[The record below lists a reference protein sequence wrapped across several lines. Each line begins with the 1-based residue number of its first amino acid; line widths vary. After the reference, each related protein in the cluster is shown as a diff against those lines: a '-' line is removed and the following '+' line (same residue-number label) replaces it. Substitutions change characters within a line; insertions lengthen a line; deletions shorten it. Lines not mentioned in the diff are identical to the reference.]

1 MLVYIPRYSM
11 YPTADMRQ
19 IHTNEIIEKVKNLSI
34 EINTSLGEDITDVLK
49 KAQRAEES
57 PAGKHLLNYLLENIQ
72 IAKEEA
78 VPICQDTGLA
88 VIFVE
93 IGQDLHIEGGDLKEA
108 INEGVR
114 QGYREGYLRKSVLND
129 PLLREN
135 TGDNT
140 PAIIHVDVV
149 PGDSLKIRM
158 AAKGGGSENSSAMK
172 MMKPSDGV
180 KGIREFVLDTVKKA
194 WGNPCPP
201 IIVGIGIGGNFEM
214 APILAKKAL
223 FRHLGDHNPAPHLA
237 ELEGE
242 LLAAV
247 NRMGIGPEG
256 FGGTITALAVHV
268 EAAPCHIASL
278 PVAVNIDC
286 HVSRHK
292 EIIL

>member
-1 MLVYIPRYSM
+1 
-11 YPTADMRQ
+11 MRQ
-19 IHTNEIIEKVKNLSI
+19 INTDEIIDKVRNLSI
-34 EINTSLGEDITDVLK
+34 EINTNLGEDVAEALK
-49 KAQRAEES
+49 KAWKTEES

-72 IAKEEA
+72 IAREEA

-88 VIFVE
+88 VLFVE
-93 IGQDLHIEGGDLKEA
+93 IGQDVHIVGGDLKEA

-140 PAIIHVDVV
+140 PAIIHFEVV
-149 PGDSLKIRM
+149 HGDGLKIKM
-158 AAKGGGSENSSAMK
+158 AAKGGGSENSSAMR

-180 KGIREFVLDTVKKA
+180 TGIKEFVLDTVKKA
-194 WGNPCPP
+194 WANPCPP
-201 IIVGIGIGGNFEM
+201 IIVGVGIGGNFET

-223 FRHLGDHNPAPHLA
+223 FRHLRDRNPLPHLA
-237 ELEGE
+237 ELEGD
-242 LLAAV
+242 LLSAV
-247 NRMGIGPEG
+247 NRLGIGPEG
-256 FGGTITALAVHV
+256 FGGTVTALAVHV

-286 HVSRHK
+286 HVSRHR
-292 EIIL
+292 EIIM

>member
-1 MLVYIPRYSM
+1 
-11 YPTADMRQ
+11 MRR
-19 IHTNEIIEKVKNLSI
+19 IHINDIIEKMKKLSI
-34 EINTSLGEDITDVLK
+34 EINTNLGEDISDALK
-49 KAQRAEES
+49 KAQEIEES
-57 PAGKHLLNYLLENIQ
+57 PAGRQTLGYLLENIK

-93 IGQDLHIEGGDLKEA
+93 IGQDVHIEGGDLKDA
-108 INEGVR
+108 VNEGVR
-114 QGYREGYLRKSVLND
+114 RGYSEGYLRKSVLND

-140 PAIIHVDVV
+140 PAVIHIDMV

-172 MMKPSDGV
+172 MMKPSDGAE
-180 KGIREFVLDTVKKA
+180 GIKEFAVETVKKA
-194 WGNPCPP
+194 WANPCPP
-201 IIVGIGIGGNFEM
+201 IIVGIGIGGNFET
-214 APILAKKAL
+214 APLLAKKAL

-237 ELEGE
+237 ILEKE
-242 LLAAV
+242 VLAQV
-247 NRMGIGPEG
+247 NALGVGAEG
-256 FGGTITALAVHV
+256 FGGTVTALAVHV

-286 HVSRHK
+286 HVSRHR
-292 EIIL
+292 EVAI

>member
-1 MLVYIPRYSM
+1 
-11 YPTADMRQ
+11 MRQ
-19 IHTNEIIEKVKNLSI
+19 IHINEIIENVRNLSV
-34 EINTSLGEDITDVLK
+34 EINTTLSEDIVDALK
-49 KAQRAEES
+49 KAQEIEES
-57 PAGKHLLNYLLENIQ
+57 SIGKEVLGHLLENIR
-72 IAKEEA
+72 IAREESL
-78 VPICQDTGLA
+78 PICQDTGLA

-93 IGQDLHIEGGDLKEA
+93 MGQDVHIVGGDLKEA

-114 QGYREGYLRKSVLND
+114 QGYKEGYLRKSVLDD
-129 PLLREN
+129 PILRKN

-149 PGDSLKIRM
+149 PGDSLKIKM

-180 KGIREFVLDTVKKA
+180 EGIKGFVLDVVNKA
-194 WGNPCPP
+194 WANPCPP
-201 IIVGIGIGGNFEM
+201 IIVGLGIGGNFEM

-237 ELEGE
+237 KLESE
-242 LLAAV
+242 LLAEV
-247 NRMGIGPEG
+247 NRLGIGPEG
-256 FGGTITALAVHV
+256 FGGTVTALAVHV

-286 HVSRHK
+286 HVSRHR
-292 EIIL
+292 EIVI

>member
-1 MLVYIPRYSM
+1 
-11 YPTADMRQ
+11 MRQ
-19 IHTNEIIEKVKNLSI
+19 IHINEIIENVRNLSI
-34 EINTSLGEDITDVLK
+34 EINTTLSEDITDALK
-49 KAQRAEES
+49 KAQEIEES
-57 PAGKHLLNYLLENIQ
+57 SIGKEVLGHLLENIR
-72 IAKEEA
+72 IARNESL
-78 VPICQDTGLA
+78 PICQDTGLA

-93 IGQDLHIEGGDLKEA
+93 MGQDVHIIGGNLRDA

-129 PLLREN
+129 PLLRKN

-140 PAIIHVDVV
+140 PAIIHIDVV

-180 KGIREFVLDTVKKA
+180 KGIKEFVLDTVNKA
-194 WGNPCPP
+194 WANPCPP
-201 IIVGIGIGGNFEM
+201 IIVGLGIGGNFET

-223 FRHLGDHNPAPHLA
+223 FRHLGEHNPAPHLA
-237 ELEGE
+237 NLERE
-242 LLAAV
+242 LLAEV
-247 NRMGIGPEG
+247 NGLGVGSEG
-256 FGGTITALAVHV
+256 FGGTVTALAVHI

-286 HVSRHK
+286 HVSRHR
-292 EIIL
+292 EILI

>member
-1 MLVYIPRYSM
+1 
-11 YPTADMRQ
+11 MRQ
-19 IHTNEIIEKVKNLSI
+19 INTDEIIEKVKTLSM
-34 EINTSLGEDITDVLK
+34 EINTNLGEDIADALK
-49 KAQRAEES
+49 NARKTEES
-57 PAGKHLLNYLLENIQ
+57 PAGKHLLNYLLKNIQ

-88 VIFVE
+88 VLFIE
-93 IGQDLHIEGGDLKEA
+93 IGQDVHIVGGDLKEA

-140 PAIIHVDVV
+140 PAIIHFEMVS
-149 PGDSLKIRM
+149 GGGLKIKM
-158 AAKGGGSENSSAMK
+158 AAKGGGSENSSAMR

-180 KGIREFVLDTVKKA
+180 TGIREFVLDTVKKA
-194 WGNPCPP
+194 WANPCPP
-201 IIVGIGIGGNFEM
+201 IIVGIGIGGNFET

-223 FRHLGDHNPAPHLA
+223 FRHLGGHNPVPHLA

-242 LLAAV
+242 LLSAV
-247 NRMGIGPEG
+247 NKLGIGPEG
-256 FGGTITALAVHV
+256 FGGTVTALAVHV
-268 EAAPCHIASL
+268 EAGPCHIASL

-286 HVSRHK
+286 HVSRHR
-292 EIIL
+292 EIIM

>member
-1 MLVYIPRYSM
+1 
-11 YPTADMRQ
+11 MRQ
-19 IHTNEIIEKVKNLSI
+19 IHINEIVERVKALSI
-34 EINTSLGEDITDVLK
+34 EINTALGEDIVDALK
-49 KAQRAEES
+49 KAAEMEES
-57 PAGKHLLNYLLENIQ
+57 SIGKEVLGHLLENIK
-72 IAKEEA
+72 IAREESL
-78 VPICQDTGLA
+78 PICQDTGLA

-93 IGQDLHIEGGDLKEA
+93 MGQNVHIIGGDLKEA

-140 PAIIHVDVV
+140 PVIIHFEIV
-149 PGDSLKIRM
+149 PGDSLKIKM
-158 AAKGGGSENSSAMK
+158 AAKGGGSENSSAMR
-172 MMKPSDGV
+172 MMKPSDGAT
-180 KGIREFVLDTVKKA
+180 GIEEFVLDTVKKA
-194 WGNPCPP
+194 WANPCPP
-201 IIVGIGIGGNFEM
+201 IIVGVGIGGNFEM

-223 FRHLGDHNPAPHLA
+223 FRRLGGHNPAPHLA

-247 NRMGIGPEG
+247 NRLGIGPEG
-256 FGGTITALAVHV
+256 FGGTVTALAVQI

-286 HVSRHK
+286 HVSRHR
-292 EIIL
+292 EVIL

>member
-1 MLVYIPRYSM
+1 
-11 YPTADMRQ
+11 MRQ
-19 IHTNEIIEKVKNLSI
+19 IHINEIIENVRNLSI
-34 EINTSLGEDITDVLK
+34 EINTSLGEDVTEALK
-49 KAQRAEES
+49 KAQDAEQS
-57 PAGKHLLNYLLENIQ
+57 VTGRQLLGHLLENIK
-72 IAKEEA
+72 IAREESL
-78 VPICQDTGLA
+78 PICQDTGLA

-93 IGQDLHIEGGDLKEA
+93 IGQDLHIEGGDLREA

-129 PLLREN
+129 PLLRKN

-180 KGIREFVLDTVKKA
+180 EGIKDFVLDTVRNA
-194 WGNPCPP
+194 WANPCPP
-201 IIVGIGIGGNFEM
+201 IIVGLGMGGNFEM
-214 APILAKKAL
+214 APILAKKSL

-237 ELEGE
+237 NLERE
-242 LLAAV
+242 LLAEV
-247 NRMGIGPEG
+247 NRLGIGPEG
-256 FGGTITALAVHV
+256 FGGTVTALAVNI

-286 HVSRHK
+286 HVSRHR
-292 EIIL
+292 EIVI